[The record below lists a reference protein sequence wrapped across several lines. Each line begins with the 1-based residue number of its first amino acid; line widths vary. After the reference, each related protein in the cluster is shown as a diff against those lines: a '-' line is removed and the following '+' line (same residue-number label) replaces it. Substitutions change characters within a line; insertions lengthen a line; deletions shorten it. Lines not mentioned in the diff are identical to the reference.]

1 MSEVPAVE
9 TEPSGAAPE
18 PSATSA
24 PLDSWTDGPDEPV
37 YRVARQQL
45 LWWDARCRRGK
56 EVWGFFVTTSGEHFE
71 EVNGRGKGP
80 SDHQVACWVCDFMSD
95 PGQQEKGQLHP
106 LLHRQETS
114 ATLSVDAGEVPP
126 DLEAAA
132 AAALLSWKEKPP
144 SGRGLT
150 GGHNHVTRYC
160 SKSGMGCLTFHVAKW
175 HPVELAQLKELLR
188 VEPLP
193 TLPSVRRG
201 PKRKADTAV
210 AAATLGAAELE
221 GAEALEG
228 MAGTTQRPGR
238 RRKSNP
244 RGGNDSPPMTSMPSG
259 DSAAVEIQRLRAELR
274 QAKSDLSAARQ
285 ELQKQ
290 RMVHHRAMARAGSHA
305 EHVSAQ
311 AQLIL
316 GIAQSIQGLAE
327 ASEAN

>member
-1 MSEVPAVE
+1 VPAVE

-160 SKSGMGCLTFHVAKW
+160 SKSGMGCLAFHVAKW

-201 PKRKADTAV
+201 PKRKTRRWRPPRWARRSWRELRHWRGWRRQRNARV
-210 AAATLGAAELE
+210 AGARATPGAATTPHRCLRCRVV
-221 GAEALEG
+221 
-228 MAGTTQRPGR
+228 TVQRWRSSACVQSCARP
-238 RRKSNP
+238 
-244 RGGNDSPPMTSMPSG
+244 SPT
-259 DSAAVEIQRLRAELR
+259 
-274 QAKSDLSAARQ
+274 
-285 ELQKQ
+285 
-290 RMVHHRAMARAGSHA
+290 
-305 EHVSAQ
+305 
-311 AQLIL
+311 
-316 GIAQSIQGLAE
+316 
-327 ASEAN
+327 

>member
-1 MSEVPAVE
+1 MVGRAVAGE
-9 TEPSGAAPE
+9 AKRCGA
-18 PSATSA
+18 
-24 PLDSWTDGPDEPV
+24 
-37 YRVARQQL
+37 
-45 LWWDARCRRGK
+45 
-56 EVWGFFVTTSGEHFE
+56 FFVTTSGEHFE

-114 ATLSVDAGEVPP
+114 ATLSVDAGE
-126 DLEAAA
+126 
-132 AAALLSWKEKPP
+132 
-144 SGRGLT
+144 GRGLT

-188 VEPLP
+188 AEPLP

-228 MAGTTQRPGR
+228 MAETTQRPGR

-244 RGGNDSPPMTSMPSG
+244 RGG
-259 DSAAVEIQRLRAELR
+259 QRLPTDDFDAEC
-274 QAKSDLSAARQ
+274 
-285 ELQKQ
+285 
-290 RMVHHRAMARAGSHA
+290 HA